1 MLHGGQLNMIYK
13 MMLGITAAALAA
25 GIGLTVVQAQENPES
40 TAVQTTQLSRYV
52 DEDGDGICDNRANG
66 QCGSAYV
73 DENGDGI
80 CDNRGNS
87 QCGGSFVDENG
98 DGICDNAGSGLG
110 AQRGRS
116 CFGQGRRAAQTQN
129 N

>member
-73 DENGDGI
+73 DEN
-80 CDNRGNS
+80 R
-87 QCGGSFVDENG
+87 